1 MSKIIKP
8 IKFFVLFSFAIFLLA
23 IILITFL
30 TIKSLPNYNRVVINS
45 LVKQDVKIFRNKYA
59 IPNIEAKTNEDTF
72 FALGYVHAQDR
83 LWQMILLRKTAKG
96 NLSEIFGDK
105 YLESDKLIKTLDIYN
120 NSKNSVKFLS
130 KKTLDL
136 LESYSNGI
144 NKRLLDIKNQG
155 LGRGSPILFLF
166 PPQISPWTP
175 ADSLAI
181 LKLYDLLNNESAKN
195 EVIRLNLL
203 NLGLPF
209 KRIMDLFPS
218 IPNISNLNLSYDEEV
233 FSEINVNKSQS
244 NVFYDNLNFTNNIFS
259 KKLNISNAS
268 NIWAAL
274 GSRTASGNTLVGYNM
289 HTNFQIPLIWMLT
302 RLELETGPVV
312 GATIPGIPAVIV
324 GRSKY
329 FSWGLSS
336 SKLDNQDLIIEILN
350 EKNKD
355 EYKSKNGF
363 KKFKKR
369 NVLIKVKGK
378 PGITYEI
385 SSSENGPIISE
396 NAYGIKSIQSDKI
409 AIALKWTGLNDKDR
423 SLETFI
429 NIMLSTNIPDAKKSL
444 KHLVVP
450 AFNILLA
457 NKNTAE
463 IISAGKI
470 PARNKKNPLNY
481 GVLPSLGVSNERH
494 WHGHLNYNQNA
505 RIKILNNGVIFNTNN
520 KLLDKEFPS
529 HHSYDWGDNQ
539 RSFRMQNLFEK
550 RKYHTLESFKEIQ
563 VDNISPSARI
573 LLPLLAKNLWY
584 DQILDVNNQ
593 FLNLRKK
600 SIDLLAE
607 WNGEMSIYLPQPL
620 IFYSWATQFQKMV
633 LQDEIGR
640 NIDWFKS
647 INSDFLEKVLRNV
660 DGASEWCD
668 IKQTEKVETCED
680 ISISAL
686 DNALVSIANK
696 YGKDA
701 EKWLWGN
708 FHKAYFVD
716 GVIGKYPLISYLTNL
731 VFEIPGGDNT
741 LSMNRTINTLNNQ
754 YNVNYG
760 STLRVIIDFSDENNS
775 FFSIPTGQ
783 SGHFLSTN
791 YDDFIE
797 HWQRNEYIEIP
808 LLKDDMT
815 KEKDNLMLIT
825 NSTN

>member
-1 MSKIIKP
+1 MAKIIKP
-8 IKFFVLFSFAIFLLA
+8 IKFFALFLFATLLLV

-30 TIKSLPNYNRVVINS
+30 TIKSLPDYNRIVINS

-59 IPNIEAKTNEDTF
+59 IPNIVGETNEDTF
-72 FALGYVHAQDR
+72 FALGYIHAQDR

-96 NLSEIFGDK
+96 KLSEIFGDE
-105 YLESDKLIKTLDIYN
+105 YLDSDKFIRTLDIYN

-130 KKTLDL
+130 EKPLNL

-155 LGRGSPILFLF
+155 LGRGSPTLLLF

-203 NLGLPF
+203 NSGIPF
-209 KRIMDLFPS
+209 KRIIDLFPS
-218 IPNISNLNLSYDEEV
+218 IPNIPNLSLSYDEEL
-233 FSEINVNKSQS
+233 FSEIKVNESQ
-244 NVFYDNLNFTNNIFS
+244 NNFFYDNLNFTKNIFS

-302 RLELETGPVV
+302 RLELETGPIV
-312 GATIPGIPAVIV
+312 GVTIPGIPAVIT
-324 GRSKY
+324 GRSRY
-329 FSWGLSS
+329 FSWGISS

-369 NVLIKVKGK
+369 NVLINVRGK

-385 SSSENGPIISE
+385 LSSENGPIISG

-409 AIALKWTGLNDKDR
+409 AIALQWTGLYKKDR
-423 SLETFI
+423 SLEAFI

-450 AFNILLA
+450 AFNVLFA
-457 NKNTAE
+457 NKDKAE

-470 PARNKKNPLNY
+470 PARNKMNSLNY
-481 GVLPSLGVSNERH
+481 GTIPSLGGSNKKY
-494 WHGHLNYNQNA
+494 WLGHLSYNQNA
-505 RIKILNNGVIFNTNN
+505 NIKILKNGVIFNTNN

-563 VDNISPSARI
+563 VDNISSSARI
-573 LLPLLAKNLWY
+573 LLPLLAKNLWHA
-584 DQILDVNNQ
+584 QILDVNNQ
-593 FLNLRKK
+593 LLNLRKK

-607 WNGEMSIYLPQPL
+607 WNGEMSMYLPQPL
-620 IFYSWATQFQKMV
+620 IFYSWATQFQKLV

-640 NIDWFKS
+640 NIEWFKS

-660 DGASEWCD
+660 DGASKWCD

-680 ISISAL
+680 ISLIAL
-686 DNALVSIANK
+686 DNALVATSNK
-696 YGKDA
+696 YGNNA

-708 FHKAYFVD
+708 FHKAYFAD
-716 GVIGKYPLISYLTNL
+716 DVIGKYPLISYLTNL
-731 VFEIPGGDNT
+731 VFEVPGGDNT
-741 LSMNRTINTLNNQ
+741 LSMNRTINTLNYQ
-754 YNVNYG
+754 FNVNYG

-783 SGHFLSTN
+783 SGHFLSRN

-797 HWQRNEYIEIP
+797 HWQRNEYVEIP
-808 LLKDDMT
+808 LLQDDII
-815 KEKDNLMLIT
+815 KEKDHLMLIT

>member
-8 IKFFVLFSFAIFLLA
+8 IKIFVILLFTALLLV

-30 TIKSLPNYNRVVINS
+30 TFKSLPDYNRIVENS

-59 IPNIEAKTNEDTF
+59 IPNIVGKTNEDTF

-96 NLSEIFGDK
+96 KLSEIFGDK
-105 YLESDKLIKTLDIYN
+105 YLESDKLIRTLDIYN

-130 KKTLDL
+130 KKTLNL

-166 PPQISPWTP
+166 PPQISPWAP

-203 NLGLPF
+203 NFGLPL
-209 KRIMDLFPS
+209 KRIKDLYPS
-218 IPNISNLNLSYDEEV
+218 IPNIPKLSLSYDKEL
-233 FSEINVNKSQS
+233 FSEIKVNESQ
-244 NVFYDNLNFTNNIFS
+244 NKFFYDSLNFTKNIFS

-312 GATIPGIPAVIV
+312 GATIPGIPAIIT

-329 FSWGLSS
+329 FSWGISS

-350 EKNKD
+350 KKNKD

-385 SSSENGPIISE
+385 LSSENGPIISE
-396 NAYGIKSIQSDKI
+396 NAYGIKSIISDKI
-409 AIALKWTGLNDKDR
+409 AIALKWTGLDDKDR
-423 SLETFI
+423 SLETFV

-457 NKNTAE
+457 NKDTAE

-470 PARNKKNPLNY
+470 PARNKINPLNY
-481 GVLPSLGVSNERH
+481 GIIPSLGDSNKKH
-494 WHGHLNYNQNA
+494 WLGHLNYNHNA
-505 RIKILNNGVIFNTNN
+505 NIKILKDGVIFNTNN

-550 RKYHTLESFKEIQ
+550 RRYHTLESFKEIQ
-563 VDNISPSARI
+563 IDNISPSARI

-584 DQILDVNNQ
+584 NQILDVNNQ
-593 FLNLRKK
+593 LLNLRKK

-607 WNGEMSIYLPQPL
+607 WNGEMSMYLPQPL
-620 IFYSWATQFQKMV
+620 IFYSWATQFQKLV
-633 LQDEIGR
+633 LQDEIGK

-647 INSDFLEKVLRNV
+647 INSNFLEKVLRNV

-668 IKQTEKVETCED
+668 IKQTERVETCED
-680 ISISAL
+680 ISLNAL
-686 DNALVSIANK
+686 DNALVVIANK
-696 YGKDA
+696 YGNDA

-708 FHKAYFVD
+708 FHKAYFSD
-716 GVIGKYPLISYLTNL
+716 NVIGRYPLISYLTNL
-731 VFEIPGGDNT
+731 VFEVPGGDNT
-741 LSMNRTINTLNNQ
+741 LSMNRPINTFNFQ
-754 YNVNYG
+754 FNVNYG

-775 FFSIPTGQ
+775 FFAIPTGQ
-783 SGHFLSTN
+783 SGHFLSKN

-797 HWQRNEYIEIP
+797 HWQRNEYVEIP
-808 LLKDDMT
+808 LFQDDIT
-815 KEKDNLMLIT
+815 KEKNYLMLIT
-825 NSTN
+825 NSTY

>member
-8 IKFFVLFSFAIFLLA
+8 IKYFVIFLLSTFL
-23 IILITFL
+23 IVILLITFL
-30 TIKSLPNYNRVVINS
+30 TIKSLPDYNRIVVNS

-59 IPNIEAKTNEDTF
+59 IPNIVGKTNEDTF

-96 NLSEIFGDK
+96 KLSEIFGDE
-105 YLESDKLIKTLDIYN
+105 YLDSDKLIRTLDIYN
-120 NSKNSVKFLS
+120 NSQNSVKFLS
-130 KKTLDL
+130 NKTLNL

-181 LKLYDLLNNESAKN
+181 LKLYDLLNNESAKD
-195 EVIRLNLL
+195 EVIKLNLF
-203 NLGLPF
+203 NHGISY
-209 KRIMDLFPS
+209 KRIIDLFPN
-218 IPNISNLNLSYDEEV
+218 IHNVPNLSLSYDKELFSKIRVNENHKKKLYENLNLT
-233 FSEINVNKSQS
+233 Q
-244 NVFYDNLNFTNNIFS
+244 NIFS
-259 KKLNISNAS
+259 PKLNISNAS
-268 NIWAAL
+268 NIWAAI

-289 HTNFQIPLIWMLT
+289 NTNFQIPLIWMLT
-302 RLELETGPVV
+302 RLELETGPIV
-312 GATIPGIPAVIV
+312 GATIPGIPAVII

-329 FSWGLSS
+329 FSWGISS

-385 SSSENGPIISE
+385 LSSENGPIISE
-396 NAYGIKSIQSDKI
+396 NAYGIKSIKSDKI
-409 AIALKWTGLNDKDR
+409 VTALQWTGLNDKDK

-450 AFNILLA
+450 AFHILLA
-457 NKNTAE
+457 NKDMAE

-470 PARNKKNPLNY
+470 PERNKMNLSNY
-481 GVLPSLGVSNERH
+481 GIIPTLGGFNKKY
-494 WHGHLNYNQNA
+494 WLGHLNYNQNA
-505 RIKILNNGVIFNTNN
+505 NIKILKNGVIFNTNN
-520 KLLDKEFPS
+520 KLLDKELPI

-550 RKYHTLESFKEIQ
+550 RKYHTLDSFKEIQ

-573 LLPLLAKNLWY
+573 LLPLLAKHLWY
-584 DQILDVNNQ
+584 SQILDVNNQ

-620 IFYSWATQFQKMV
+620 IFYSWATQFQKLV
-633 LQDEIGR
+633 LQDEIEQ
-640 NIDWFKS
+640 NINWFKS

-680 ISISAL
+680 ISLSAL
-686 DNALVSIANK
+686 DNALVMISNK
-696 YGKDA
+696 YGNDP

-708 FHKAYFVD
+708 FHKAYFID
-716 GVIGKYPLISYLTNL
+716 NVIGKYPLISYLTNL
-731 VFEIPGGDNT
+731 VFEVPGGDNT
-741 LSMNRTINTLNNQ
+741 LSMNRTINTLNYQ
-754 YNVNYG
+754 FNVNYG

-783 SGHFLSTN
+783 SGHFLSRN

-797 HWQRNEYIEIP
+797 HWQRNEYVEIP
-808 LLKDDMT
+808 LFQDDIT
-815 KEKDNLMLIT
+815 KENDHLMLIT